1 MSLNNYEDIKEGEK
15 KQINKTVRE
24 IDGVKYIEYT
34 YITKLKG
41 GKIHKQ
47 IVKTKYT
54 NKKKER
60 PNNYDL
66 QQTNPDNKEIK
77 QENIKKFITEYKN
90 QMIISLQNLIKIQF
104 GEDITI
110 DELNKMYMSLFFI
123 FLLFFKLYF
132 DILIIYK

>member
-1 MSLNNYEDIKEGEK
+1 MSLNSTTLGVNNYDDIKEGEK
-15 KQINKTVRE
+15 KQINKIVRE

-54 NKKKER
+54 NRKKET
-60 PNNYDL
+60 PNIFDL
-66 QQTNPDNKEIK
+66 QQNNPDNKEIK
-77 QENIKKFITEYKN
+77 EENIKKFITEYKK

-104 GEDITI
+104 GEEMTLED
-110 DELNKMYMSLFFI
+110 LNKL
-123 FLLFFKLYF
+123 
-132 DILIIYK
+132 

>member
-1 MSLNNYEDIKEGEK
+1 MSYNYEDIKEGEK
-15 KQINKTVRE
+15 KQINKIVRE
-24 IDGVKYIEYT
+24 IDGIKFVEYT

-110 DELNKMYMSLFFI
+110 DELNKM
-123 FLLFFKLYF
+123 
-132 DILIIYK
+132 